1 MTPTHESSGR
11 QEKSDRNGGVFRR
24 RLLQATGAVLGSA
37 ALPIGAASA
46 ESTWNYELA
55 GEALD
60 AGTQEV
66 RVQGDWAYTAN
77 GATIATVDVSD
88 PEAPLLGGTAAGHG
102 DDNKDV
108 KVEGDLA
115 ALADDGEAAGVTFY
129 DVSDPATPIELS
141 FYDAA
146 SGVHN
151 CFLDGDYAYLCI
163 NDSFAYSRMVIVD
176 VSDPANP
183 VSLEGEERGSGGA
196 WMLRDHHPDMADA
209 GINPIHDLYVQDDFA
224 YMCFWDAG
232 VVIADVSDKTDPT
245 AVAHFGAADYADD
258 TDMDSVE
265 RYQRYLGGHETNAH
279 YAQPTP
285 NGNYT
290 LVGAETFPGPFEDTV
305 VPGDHGGIRIFDTS
319 DVTRDSEPS
328 NPYEEHVGYIPAP
341 EEPQGD
347 ALRTSHNFDVTDD
360 KVFASFYQGGLRA
373 YDIEDPANPEE
384 LAAFAPPGTAYWAA
398 VDLDVDGPRTYTVGS
413 DIGKGLTVLELN
425 HETPGEQNWK
435 TDEELGPYDVLGPT
449 MQKPL

>member
-1 MTPTHESSGR
+1 M
-11 QEKSDRNGGVFRR
+11 SDTNFDRR
-24 RLLQATGAVLGSA
+24 TFLKTTGATLAGLSLASTSA
-37 ALPIGAASA
+37 TA

-55 GEALD
+55 GTALD
-60 AGTQEV
+60 PGTQEV
-66 RVQGDWAYTAN
+66 VVQGDWAYTAN
-77 GATIATVDVSD
+77 GSAIATVDVSD
-88 PEAPLLGGTAAGHG
+88 PEAPVLGGTAPGHG

-108 KVEGDLA
+108 KVDGDVA
-115 ALADDGEAAGVTFY
+115 GLADDGSAGGVTFY

-151 CFLDGDYAYLCI
+151 CFIDGDYAYLCI

-176 VSDPANP
+176 ISDPENP

-196 WMLRDHHPDMADA
+196 WMLRDRHPDMADA
-209 GINPIHDLYVQDDFA
+209 GVNPIHDLYVQDDFA

-258 TDMDSVE
+258 TDMGTVE
-265 RYQRYLGGHETNAH
+265 GNQRYLGGHKTNAH

-285 NGNYT
+285 DGNYT
-290 LVGAETFPGPFEDTV
+290 LVGAETFPGPFEEDTV

-319 DVTRDSEPS
+319 DVTRDSDPS
-328 NPYEEHVGYIPAP
+328 DPYEEHISYIPAP

-360 KVFASFYQGGLRA
+360 KVFSSFYQGGIHA
-373 YDIEDPANPEE
+373 YSIEDPTDPEH
-384 LAAFAPPGTAYWAA
+384 LAGFAPPGTAYWAA
-398 VDLDVDGPRTYTVGS
+398 VDLETSGPRPYTVGS

-425 HETPGEQNWK
+425 HETPGEQNWDD
-435 TDEELGPYDVLGPT
+435 DEDLGPRDVLSQT